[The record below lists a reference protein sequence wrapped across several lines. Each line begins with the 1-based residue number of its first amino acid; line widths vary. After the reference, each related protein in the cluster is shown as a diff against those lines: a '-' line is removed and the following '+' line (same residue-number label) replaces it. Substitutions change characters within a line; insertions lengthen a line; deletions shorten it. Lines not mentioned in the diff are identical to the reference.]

1 MGRCADILAAC
12 SWQKGIGGIARA
24 LPRQADC
31 ASASP
36 SFFPDS
42 RPVNVIFCKFAGK
55 YVKMEPEEN
64 YLYSQNVLDF
74 VRVCTEYCR
83 FLEQASETERNE
95 FVDVMRGLLPMLY
108 LKGSLLQAVPEVPGY
123 NEQRVTEEDYNYIR
137 ARVCAVMG
145 EFDEYLDV
153 FVEDFKFSDKPVLCT
168 ISEDL
173 ADVYQVLRELVE
185 CFREGYEEA
194 MQVAIYEVREQ
205 FPTYWGRTVLNALR
219 ALHDVR
225 FGD

>member
-1 MGRCADILAAC
+1 M
-12 SWQKGIGGIARA
+12 AR
-24 LPRQADC
+24 
-31 ASASP
+31 
-36 SFFPDS
+36 
-42 RPVNVIFCKFAGK
+42 RPANVIFCKFADK
-55 YVKMEPEEN
+55 LEKMEHEDN

-74 VRVCTEYCR
+74 VRVSTEYCR
-83 FLEQASETERNE
+83 FLEQVSGTERNE

-108 LKGSLLQAVPEVPGY
+108 LKGSLLPDVEDVPGY

-137 ARVCAVMG
+137 AQVCTIMG

-153 FVEDFKFSDKPVLCT
+153 FVEDFKFSDNPVLCT

-185 CFREGYEEA
+185 CFREGYEES
-194 MQVAIYEVREQ
+194 MQVAVCEVREQ
-205 FPTYWGRTVLNALR
+205 FPTYWGRIVLNALR